1 MPSESTT
8 NRQWFRGA
16 FLTGVAVVVPLVIT
30 LLVLTIA
37 FNAVYDYLDWF
48 SSALATMSPEIVV
61 PVVGR
66 VERELLIELATP
78 VVFVTTIVLIGA
90 VVDSTRY
97 GERAVDYVD
106 YVVEAVPGI
115 GSVYEGFRQMSD
127 VMLESDGA
135 NFQEVVLVEFP
146 TEGVYT
152 VAFVTSETPEAVAA
166 PSGETSMRTLFI
178 PMAPNPVMGG
188 HVVFVPEDRIVDI
201 DLTVEQGIR
210 ALVTSGVALEEAV
223 GGTDGLSREKLR
235 QLSVTGQ
242 VDERFDPPKGA
253 SETEQGSVGP
263 GSEDGTVAEDRAEA
277 KNGAEAK
284 DGAEAEGKKGR
295 GNGGQPTGTKF
306 DSEGDGDDN
315 TEADRKRNT
324 GS

>member
-8 NRQWFRGA
+8 NRQWLRRA
-16 FLTGVAVVVPLVIT
+16 FLTGVAVVVPFVIT
-30 LLVLTIA
+30 VFVLAIA

-48 SSALATMSPEIVV
+48 SSVLATVSPQVVV

-66 VERELLIELATP
+66 IERELLIELATP
-78 VVFVTTIVLIGA
+78 VVFVTAIVFIGA
-90 VVDSTRY
+90 AVDSTRY

-106 YVVEAVPGI
+106 YVIEAVPGI

-127 VMLESDGA
+127 VMLESDEA
-135 NFQEVVLVEFP
+135 NFREVVLVEFP

-152 VAFVTSETPEAVAA
+152 VAFVTSETPDAVTA
-166 PSGETSMRTLFI
+166 PSGEESMRTLFM

-188 HVVFVPEDRIVDI
+188 HVVFVPEDRIVDV

-223 GGTDGLSREKLR
+223 DGAEGLSREKLR

-242 VDERFDPPKGA
+242 VDERFDPPRVGNEA
-253 SETEQGSVGP
+253 EQGS
-263 GSEDGTVAEDRAEA
+263 
-277 KNGAEAK
+277 
-284 DGAEAEGKKGR
+284 DGAEPGSAGSGPENGTETESDEGA
-295 GNGGQPTGTKF
+295 GNGGQPLGTGF
-306 DSEGDGDDN
+306 DPGGDGDDN
-315 TEADRKRNT
+315 TETDRSRNG